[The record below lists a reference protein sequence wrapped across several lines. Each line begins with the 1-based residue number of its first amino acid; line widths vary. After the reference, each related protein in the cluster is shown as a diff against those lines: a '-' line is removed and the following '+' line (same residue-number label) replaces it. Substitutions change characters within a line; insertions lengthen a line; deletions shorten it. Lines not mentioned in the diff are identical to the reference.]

1 MKTKFILAGIVL
13 STMISITLHSLHKE
27 RETRDALN
35 LMNIEALAYNESTDA
50 ICVGTG
56 SVDCPTNHVK
66 VLYYR

>member
-27 RETRDALN
+27 RETRDALS

-66 VLYYR
+66 VRYYQ